1 MQIFGFEIKRKQEK
15 ELPSVV
21 APASDDGSTVI
32 NSAAAYYGM
41 VVDLEG
47 VIKTENDLIRR
58 YREIA
63 QYPDCDSAIEDIVN
77 EAIVAEEDEAP
88 VKLNLDELKVSDSIK
103 KKMQEEQV
111 VFNAMEEAVKMS
123 NTNPTVADA
132 LESYKQIKEEVKT
145 PQKQA
150 WEKLQAVMALC
161 KEETK

>member
-1 MQIFGFEIKRKQEK
+1 MQIFGFEIKRKQET

-47 VIKTENDLIRR
+47 IIKTENDLIRR

-77 EAIVAEEDEAP
+77 EAIVVEEDVEIAIAELLVDQPPQP
-88 VKLNLDELKVSDSIK
+88 VFGNRKLRRQRSDGD
-103 KKMQEEQV
+103 V
-111 VFNAMEEAVKMS
+111 VMAI
-123 NTNPTVADA
+123 DA
-132 LESYKQIKEEVKT
+132 LARHQPAFHVPDVHIEINIKHI
-145 PQKQA
+145 PSS
-150 WEKLQAVMALC
+150 
-161 KEETK
+161 